1 MKKLIDGSGV
11 EKIGITECTPDEYI
25 KGFEAPVIVN
35 NGKVIDLDSDVE
47 TIEARV
53 QKEQEAKK
61 SEEPKPGDYV
71 IKTKEPGKPKTAGE
85 NPDGENRRR
94 RHISVVNVATMD
106 MLMDLIG
113 EDCHCRVGCFTKFLI

>member
-1 MKKLIDGSGV
+1 M
-11 EKIGITECTPDEYI
+11 
-25 KGFEAPVIVN
+25 IVN

-71 IKTKEPGKPKTAGE
+71 IKTKEPGKDVYKRQGYHYP
-85 NPDGENRRR
+85 
-94 RHISVVNVATMD
+94 
-106 MLMDLIG
+106 ML
-113 EDCHCRVGCFTKFLI
+113 